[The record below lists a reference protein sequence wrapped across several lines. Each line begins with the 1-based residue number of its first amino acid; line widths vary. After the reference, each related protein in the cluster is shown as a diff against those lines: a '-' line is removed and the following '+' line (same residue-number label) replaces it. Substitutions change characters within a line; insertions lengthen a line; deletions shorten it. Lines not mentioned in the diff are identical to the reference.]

1 MHIKRLPLD
10 TLITGI
16 GRLFKYDDKPWFINL
31 WGRYR
36 KSKAKYYTSLFHAC
50 ICWPNVELSIPPQ
63 NEHRK
68 SGFHLKFRC
77 PLPAEWMSFA
87 QSNHNFT
94 FLGLMLW
101 QRFQMKL
108 KPLSKSIFNCHSLN

>member
-31 WGRYR
+31 WGESEE
-36 KSKAKYYTSLFHAC
+36 SKAKYYTSFSHMHLLAKRR
-50 ICWPNVELSIPPQ
+50 IINSTQ

-77 PLPAEWMSFA
+77 PLSSEWMSFA
-87 QSNHNFT
+87 QS
-94 FLGLMLW
+94 
-101 QRFQMKL
+101 
-108 KPLSKSIFNCHSLN
+108 KSQFHFF